1 MQGGDGVGDSG
12 EAGVRGDWGGGDDGA
27 SVEREQGQ
35 ASSCQLT
42 SRAPSCG
49 SCLEDGGLLL
59 GHQARVQ
66 ACGLDLEEFQ
76 VKRIP
81 LFMFK

>member
-1 MQGGDGVGDSG
+1 MGKGVGGGVAYADST
-12 EAGVRGDWGGGDDGA
+12 V
-27 SVEREQGQ
+27 VELFYTNDYLSFYI
-35 ASSCQLT
+35 SSCQLT